1 MKVERCGLRWTVQ
14 DEAFDI
20 WNAYEIDDWCTEQ
33 FGLGTIYYDHVFE
46 KPGYRWY
53 NIRVGEICMIKI
65 KHEDDVTL
73 FRLRWGH
80 L

>member
-1 MKVERCGLRWTVQ
+1 MYINLGP
-14 DEAFDI
+14 I
-20 WNAYEIDDWCTEQ
+20 YYENTRLINEIKDWCTEQ